1 MFAFLPVSAGTG
13 GQRSWP
19 SRVLSLAVHAALI
32 AVAVRFSEAGEAPP
46 RETIAETTIVIDG
59 RVPDD
64 PGRPPAPAPLDGPA
78 PLWSIQLPVDVPN
91 TIPPVSDP
99 LVDPVPGPVVSSF
112 PPGTDSLRLTPPNPG
127 TWIGTAPIDAR
138 VADEAPRLIDHPPV
152 RYPEI
157 MRQAGIEA
165 RVMVEAVLD
174 TLGHAEPSSLR
185 VVHSGGTAFDDEA
198 RAVVAGSRYR
208 AARLAGRAV
217 RVRIQVPV
225 SFALRP

>member
-1 MFAFLPVSAGTG
+1 MFAFLPGSAGTG
-13 GQRSWP
+13 VQRSWL

-32 AVAVRFSEAGEAPP
+32 AVAVRFSEAGEAPRGEP
-46 RETIAETTIVIDG
+46 IAETTIVVAG
-59 RVPDD
+59 TVPDD
-64 PGRPPAPAPLDGPA
+64 PGRPPAPAPLDGQA
-78 PLWSIQLPVDVPN
+78 PPWSVTVPVDIPT
-91 TIPPVSDP
+91 TIPAVTDP
-99 LVDPVPGPVVSSF
+99 MYDPAHDPVVSSF
-112 PPGTDSLRLTPPNPG
+112 PPGTDSLRLMPPNPG
-127 TWIGTAPIDAR
+127 HWIGTTPIDAR

-174 TLGHAEPSSLR
+174 TLGRAEPSSLR
-185 VVHSGGTAFDDEA
+185 VVRSGGTAFDDEA

-208 AARLAGRAV
+208 AARLGGRAV